1 MLIRTISRPWT
12 AVLSQSEYVLT
23 FYFLALTALVFL
35 AAFLRAWTTRT
46 EIGSR
51 YRDITVA
58 RLGILG
64 VTFVAYLFLIAH
76 FFSGYTLVKG
86 SHHPNSDAL
95 LAFAPRYVEWS
106 VAVPLL
112 TAALLAACTQTGATA
127 RRARYLALG
136 GAFLMIFTGYIGGVV
151 VDDGENLTAVLFWGG
166 VSIIFWIGTNLVLI
180 RAVKQSLPK
189 LTPEAAFLLRQATI
203 LLLSCWVIYIVVYL
217 IPIFFSG
224 GAWATTIQIVL
235 CVTDMTVKVAFG
247 GLLWR
252 VAKLRTAED
261 VRAGEDIH
269 PESIWISSVKQS
281 DAGIPREVYLN
292 TATTIHPRRAKPPTS
307 EAIAA
312 PPHPRDSKN
321 THRANDNDNDNDNED
336 YLS

>member
-1 MLIRTISRPWT
+1 VLIHTISQPWT
-12 AVLSQSEYVLT
+12 AALSQSEYLLT

-35 AAFLRAWTTRT
+35 AAFLRAWTTKT

-51 YRDITVA
+51 YRGVTVA

-64 VTFVAYLFLIAH
+64 VTLIAYLFLLLH
-76 FFSGYTLVKG
+76 FFSGYTLVG
-86 SHHPNSDAL
+86 GMHQPNSDAL
-95 LAFAPRYVEWS
+95 LAFAPRYIEWS

-112 TAALLAACTQTGATA
+112 TAALLAACTLTGATA
-127 RRARYLALG
+127 RRTLALAMG

-151 VDDGENLTAVLFWGG
+151 IEDGENLTAVLSWGG
-166 VSIIFWIGTNLVLI
+166 VSSAFWIGTNIVLI

-203 LLLSCWVIYIVVYL
+203 LLLSCWVIYVVIYL

-224 GAWATTIQIVL
+224 GAWATTIQIAL

-247 GLLWR
+247 TLLWR

-269 PESIWISSVKQS
+269 PESIWISSVKLS
-281 DAGIPREVYLN
+281 DAGIAGEVYLN
-292 TATTIHPRRAKPPTS
+292 TATTIHPRRAKPPSS
-307 EAIAA
+307 EAVAT
-312 PPHPRDSKN
+312 PPHPRKDSD
-321 THRANDNDNDNDNED
+321 TDTTTDNDTDNENEQ
-336 YLS
+336 YGY